1 MPRSLEISLR
11 GLYLPLV
18 KNLSLRF
25 SWLLGGLGLLLL
37 MLNLQGFFQQKQS
50 FHNLPRTINSMQPLV
65 MKGGD
70 PYIRALMRTI
80 AASESNFSQPY
91 YILYGGDRVKDL
103 SRHPER
109 CVPILVGPNVGNCTT
124 AAGRYQFIN
133 ITWYEKAKL
142 YHPNPSGLLWWKSY
156 SFEPEYQDAVLY
168 AWLSDRAAWD
178 VDISKLL
185 QQGKTKEVLR
195 LLSGTWTSLGYGIE
209 DNSMSSHLPKI
220 YKKMLR
226 EELALGTKV

>member
-1 MPRSLEISLR
+1 LLKLFLR
-11 GLYLPLV
+11 ELYLPLV
-18 KNLSLRF
+18 KNLSLRLGL
-25 SWLLGGLGLLLL
+25 WLSGLGLILLV
-37 MLNLQGFFQQKQS
+37 LNLQGFFQHKQS
-50 FHNLPRTINSMQPLV
+50 FHNLPRNIDSMQPLV

-80 AASESNFSQPY
+80 AASESNFPQPY
-91 YILYGGDRVKDL
+91 HVLYGGDRVKDL
-103 SRHPER
+103 SHHPER
-109 CVPILVGPNVGNCTT
+109 CVPIVVGPNVGNCTT

-142 YHPNPSGLLWWKSY
+142 YHPRASGFLWWKSY

-168 AWLSDRAAWD
+168 AWLSDRAAWG

-185 QQGKTKEVLR
+185 QQGKTQEVLR

-209 DNSMSSHLPKI
+209 DNSMSSQLPKI

-226 EELALGTKV
+226 EELASGTKV